1 MIDFSAA
8 LTLGFLLFV
17 TSVSMSS
24 PIRVMVELS
33 YVFSDCA
40 GVKAEANDRFE
51 RSKRRNKGTSS
62 LIRSNGSTR
71 LTRNARRSPGSLSA
85 LLKEYDAESE
95 QKK

>member
-8 LTLGFLLFV
+8 LTLGFLLFA

-40 GVKAEANDRFE
+40 SVKADVNDRFM
-51 RSKRRNKGTSS
+51 RIKRRNKGTNS

-71 LTRNARRSPGSLSA
+71 LTRNVR
-85 LLKEYDAESE
+85 
-95 QKK
+95 